1 MGRYRSVS
9 IDVDVALEEFSDV
22 DLIDELEDRGYT
34 VLGETDDPLFKIRQ
48 SFLLDSPENF
58 RKFVANYLREQ
69 GMPV

>member
-22 DLIDELEDRGYT
+22 DLIDELEDRGYM
-34 VLGETDDPLFKIRQ
+34 VVGETDDPLFKIRQ

-58 RKFVANYLREQ
+58 RKFVEKIFREQ

>member
-9 IDVDVALEEFSDV
+9 VDVDVALEEFSDV

-34 VLGETDDPLFKIRQ
+34 VVGETDDPLFKIRQ

>member
-1 MGRYRSVS
+1 MSRYRSVS
-9 IDVDVALEEFSDV
+9 VDVDVALEEFSDV

-34 VLGETDDPLFKIRQ
+34 VVGETDDPLFKIRQ